1 MFAMTRGQPY
11 SNTHTSNTHKNANTN
26 CKILK
31 KRDRQTFVSLCV
43 CCAVLSAT
51 LLSFFR
57 NRLFFFFFDSCL
69 SVAWNSPISLS
80 VKPRIPLSPSP
91 QHCGDKCILPHQCL
105 TQAPETEPRC
115 SSLRGTHS
123 PDRAISQPL
132 QPGFLS
138 GEMNLPLSLARKAEA
153 CSTQDP
159 APTSK
164 VRLIPGQYRG
174 RDSTGPL
181 LRCLS
186 QSGSEH
192 PSAG

>member
-1 MFAMTRGQPY
+1 MTRGQSY

-43 CCAVLSAT
+43 CCAVLCCLPLCFHSSGT
-51 LLSFFR
+51 DF
-57 NRLFFFFFDSCL
+57 FFFFFDSCL

-91 QHCGDKCILPHQCL
+91 QHCGDKRILPHQCL

-138 GEMNLPLSLARKAEA
+138 GEMNLFLSLARKAED

>member
-1 MFAMTRGQPY
+1 MTRGQPY

-26 CKILK
+26 YKILK
-31 KRDRQTFVSLCV
+31 KRDRQTDLCVSLCV
-43 CCAVLSAT
+43 LCCAVLSAT

-57 NRLFFFFFDSCL
+57 NRLFFFFDSCL
-69 SVAWNSPISLS
+69 SVALNSPISLS

-91 QHCGDKCILPHQCL
+91 QHCGDKRILPHRCL

-138 GEMNLPLSLARKAEA
+138 GEMNLLLSLARKAEA